1 MKKLTTLLLLL
12 VVTAT
17 MVFAL
22 PVSFKAYADA
32 ETGDL
37 LLEGADFELTLD
49 TGVEATFGETG
60 FSASV
65 ELNSIVM
72 PDFSL
77 ETVTGEIVYAFN
89 KFDVD
94 FEISNENVF
103 DINDD
108 TEEDLTGV
116 VALDATWKFLNGGAE
131 FYYTPETAFDVYAG
145 PVYSMELGPGTL
157 DLSATAYLLIHPDF
171 KLGDIEGEAKYTMAF
186 DALEVYAGVLPV
198 LYENFE
204 EDRELALSIEFGV
217 SYAF

>member
-12 VVTAT
+12 VVAAT
-17 MVFAL
+17 MAFAL

-32 ETGDL
+32 ETSDL
-37 LLEGADFELTLD
+37 LLEDADFGLGVDL
-49 TGVEATFGETG
+49 GVEATFGETG

-65 ELNSIVM
+65 EVNSIVM
-72 PDFSL
+72 PDFSF

-116 VALDATWKFLNGGAE
+116 VALDATWKIVNAGLE

-171 KLGDIEGEAKYTMAF
+171 KLGNIEGEAKYTMGF